1 MLDNKLRPGRSD
13 ATGSDAF
20 AKHSFPPDGLVA
32 QSRMAYDS
40 TPLLTAEIR
49 SGVFVIA
56 GAGGN
61 LTAIAGWPGGAIV
74 DTGYGP
80 RFAEIEDAVAGVLGR
95 MPQWVINTHWHFDH
109 TDGNAAFAAAG
120 ATILAH
126 ANSRAR
132 LSTSHYVPSLSWR
145 VSASPRLSTRNR

>member
-1 MLDNKLRPGRSD
+1 MRKATMLDNKLRWGRND
-13 ATGSDAF
+13 ATSGGAF

-32 QSRMAYDS
+32 QSRIAYES

-49 SGVFVIA
+49 PGVFVIA

-61 LTAIAGWPGGAIV
+61 LTAIAGSPGGTIV

-80 RFAEIEDAVAGVLGR
+80 RVAEIEDATAGVLGR
-95 MPQWVINTHWHFDH
+95 MPQSVISTDWHVVY

-120 ATILAH
+120 ATILTH
-126 ANSRAR
+126 ANIRAR
-132 LSTSHYVPSLSWR
+132 LSTS
-145 VSASPRLSTRNR
+145 